1 MTTASKKVAFIGCS
15 HFAGLE
21 QETQGKNNWTFQLS
35 QKFPQHEYRNYSKGG
50 QGIQGYELAL
60 LDAKMWGADII
71 FLNRTY
77 LGRWQI
83 QFDIQGHDFEFEL
96 TNRIGDNWTEWL
108 GGYSFMWGSA
118 NSGPEPHWGPKD
130 SMEDIEFHDIVNYF
144 KKNKNFW
151 RVQYNNNH
159 WRTDWELK
167 WYANVEKLYN
177 FEHIF
182 LIDWTRYSH
191 QVTDENG
198 IDQPT
203 LSSTTWDVDVET
215 YFTQGTGHTNIGELG
230 ITISKIDQHLNPH
243 GNKRL
248 LEEYILANHKVKSAL
263 TT

>member
-1 MTTASKKVAFIGCS
+1 MTTASKKIAFIGCS

-35 QKFPQHEYRNYSKGG
+35 QKFPQHEYRNYSRGG
-50 QGIQGYELAL
+50 QGIQGYQLAL

-77 LGRWQI
+77 LGRWQLE
-83 QFDIQGHDFEFEL
+83 FDVAGHDFKYKKNFS
-96 TNRIGDNWTEWL
+96 IGNNWTEWM
-108 GGYSFMWGSA
+108 GDFSYMWGST
-118 NSGPEPHWGPKD
+118 NSGPNRAYGPND
-130 SMEDIEFHDIVNYF
+130 RTNDIKFTNVATYF
-144 KKNKNFW
+144 EKNKDFW
-151 RVQYNNNH
+151 RVEYPNNQF
-159 WRTDWELK
+159 RTDWELK

-177 FEHIF
+177 FEHVF
-182 LIDWTRYSH
+182 LLDWTRYSH

-203 LSSTTWDVDVET
+203 RSSTTWDVDVET
-215 YFTQGTGHTNIGELG
+215 HFTGGSWKPSYNQLG
-230 ITISKIDQHLNPH
+230 ITISEIDQHLNPH

-248 LEEYILANHKVKSAL
+248 LEEYILTNPKVKKAL

>member
-1 MTTASKKVAFIGCS
+1 MTTASKKIAFIGCS

-21 QETQGKNNWTFQLS
+21 QQSQGKNNWTFQLS

-77 LGRWQI
+77 MGRWQI
-83 QFDIQGHDFEFEL
+83 QFDLSGHDFKFVK
-96 TNRIGDNWTEWL
+96 TNSIGNNWTEWI
-108 GGYSFMWGSA
+108 GDYSFMWGST
-118 NSGPEPHWGPKD
+118 NSGPTCHNGPKD
-130 SMEDIEFHDIVNYF
+130 IVEKTEYNDVVNYF
-144 KKNKNFW
+144 KQNANFW
-151 RVQYNNNH
+151 KVQYNNNS

-167 WYANVEKLYN
+167 WYSNVEKLYN

-182 LIDWTRYSH
+182 LIDWCCYSH

-203 LSSTTWDVDVET
+203 RSSTTWDVDVET
-215 YFTQGTGHTNIGELG
+215 HFTKGDPLNSYGKIG
-230 ITISKIDQHLNPH
+230 ITISKLDQHLNPH

-248 LEEYILANHKVKSAL
+248 LEEYILTNHKVKSAL